1 MTPKYLNIPVT
12 GNGNKLVSITGVKL
26 ITQDAESG
34 TAVTTLIDYVD
45 GTTTT
50 LTHAAAVAFD
60 MRDALENAMA
70 TALAT
75 GWQSVVHDFTSPKAV
90 SSIVNA

>member
-1 MTPKYLNIPVT
+1 MNKFLSIPVT
-12 GNGNKLVSITGVKL
+12 SNGNKLVSISGVKL
-26 ITQDAESG
+26 ITQAAESA

-50 LTHAAAVAFD
+50 ITHAAAAAFD
-60 MRDALENAMA
+60 MRIALEVAMEGA
-70 TALAT
+70 YKT
-75 GWQSVVHDFTSPKAV
+75 GWQNVVTDFTSPKAV